1 MWVCRETMDALLQS
15 LGVITWN
22 YALKS
27 GVVFTSKYAAQ
38 QCSRLLKS
46 INDRAVRS
54 ELRTLQ
60 KLLDIKIKASPFPQ
74 PWLPKVNLLTSP
86 QQILSPALD
95 LIEFRYGLLPPNT

>member
-1 MWVCRETMDALLQS
+1 MCRGNMDALLQS

-46 INDRAVRS
+46 TNDKAVRS

-60 KLLDIKIKASPFPQ
+60 KLLDSKIKASPSSTF
-74 PWLPKVNLLTSP
+74 
-86 QQILSPALD
+86 
-95 LIEFRYGLLPPNT
+95 G